1 MSRINKTHI
10 FPVVCSNMTLNLPHD
25 KALHLIGG
33 VLIYAA
39 AHFVSP
45 VIGLI
50 AAAVAAVGKEIYD
63 YFNRDKHTPE
73 VMDVVATIIGGLLG
87 FVSGV

>member
-1 MSRINKTHI
+1 
-10 FPVVCSNMTLNLPHD
+10 MTLDIPPD

-33 VLIYAA
+33 VLIYAV

-45 VIGLI
+45 LVGLG
-50 AAAVAAVGKEIYD
+50 AVVAAGVGKEIYD
-63 YFNRDKHTPE
+63 YFNRDKRTPE
-73 VMDVVATIIGGLLG
+73 VMDAVATIIGGLLG